1 MSFELRL
8 IVVALS
14 SFAAAGLVA
23 AALVPLLQRRLTI
36 DVARTRATALFYL
49 RLAPALTAV
58 AATILSVTSYLLF
71 EPRASHETP
80 GLVMF
85 GLTALSAGVLST
97 AVVRMLRQ
105 YRATARI
112 RRVWFAEA
120 APVTLPGID
129 IPSFSLAST
138 FPIVAVIGLVRPKL
152 IIAESVLEACT
163 PDELAAVLAHEQGH
177 LDRRDNL
184 RRALMTSAPDVL
196 AWTSRSRDIASEW
209 HVATEQAAD
218 EHAGRLGA
226 DGRTL
231 LAQALIRV
239 ARLAQSMP
247 RVHDLPTSALY
258 RGENIEARVRGL
270 LAPPK
275 PIPPRPRFVVR
286 FAVAAA
292 STVIAGLALGAI
304 QGLIEVAVNLLP

>member
-14 SFAAAGLVA
+14 SFAAAGVA
-23 AALVPLLQRRLTI
+23 AVALVPLLQRRLQS
-36 DVARTRATALFYL
+36 DVARTRATSLFYL
-49 RLAPALTAV
+49 RLVPAL
-58 AATILSVTSYLLF
+58 AAASATLLSVTSYLLF
-71 EPRASHETP
+71 EPRGNHETP
-80 GLVMF
+80 GLVLI
-85 GLTALSAGVLST
+85 GLTVLSAGVLATS
-97 AVVRMLRQ
+97 AVRALRQ

-112 RRVWFAEA
+112 RRVWLARA
-120 APVTLPGID
+120 RPIALPGMA
-129 IPSFSLAST
+129 IPSFSVAST
-138 FPIVAVIGLVRPKL
+138 FPIVAVMGLVRPKL
-152 IIAESVLEACT
+152 IIAESVLDACT
-163 PDELAAVLAHEQGH
+163 PDELGAVLAHEQGH

-184 RRALMTSAPDVL
+184 RRALMAITPDVL
-196 AWTSRSRDIASEW
+196 AWTPHAREVASDW

-218 EHAGRLGA
+218 EHAARVGPE
-226 DGRTL
+226 GRTL

-239 ARLAQSMP
+239 ARLAVALP
-247 RVHDLPTSALY
+247 RVDDLPTSALY

-286 FAVAAA
+286 LAVAAT